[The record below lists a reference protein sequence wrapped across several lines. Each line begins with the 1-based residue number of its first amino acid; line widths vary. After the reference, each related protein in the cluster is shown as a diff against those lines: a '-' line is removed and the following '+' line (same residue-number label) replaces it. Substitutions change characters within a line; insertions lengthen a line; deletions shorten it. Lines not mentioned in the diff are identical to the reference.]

1 MGILR
6 TLFALAVVFGHSFIN
21 LFVGGQNA
29 VQLFYMISGFLISY
43 ILVEKKLYL
52 NPYKFYINRYLR
64 LYPIYIFIALLTLI
78 FFYVSDKTFE
88 STAFFDVYIQSPI
101 EANFLLLIT
110 NLTLFFQ
117 DIVMFSKIEGGQLM
131 FAADFKKTEVLLP
144 RGLLV
149 PQAWSLGVELA
160 FYIAAPYILKNIKF
174 MLTVLIL
181 SIFLRIY
188 IIWIGLGIKDPWTYR
203 FFPIELSIFII
214 GALSHQILSP
224 AYKLFLGEK
233 KFDRFSVWVT
243 YLLIFATLTYSFLPT
258 PKIVSFIQNV
268 FPFIS
273 KDFYKYLPIGDL
285 IKIAVF
291 YPIFALALPLIF
303 NFQEKRPWDK
313 WIGELSYPVYIC
325 HMLVTYLVILT
336 IDNIATKDGFGI
348 FQACINV
355 DKFLVG
361 ICSAICSVIFSIFII
376 KFIAQP
382 IEVIRNKYRDNF

>member
-1 MGILR
+1 
-6 TLFALAVVFGHSFIN
+6 
-21 LFVGGQNA
+21 
-29 VQLFYMISGFLISY
+29 
-43 ILVEKKLYL
+43 
-52 NPYKFYINRYLR
+52 
-64 LYPIYIFIALLTLI
+64 
-78 FFYVSDKTFE
+78 
-88 STAFFDVYIQSPI
+88 
-101 EANFLLLIT
+101 
-110 NLTLFFQ
+110 
-117 DIVMFSKIEGGQLM
+117 
-131 FAADFKKTEVLLP
+131 
-144 RGLLV
+144 
-149 PQAWSLGVELA
+149 
-160 FYIAAPYILKNIKF
+160 

-203 FFPIELSIFII
+203 FFPNELSIFII
-214 GALSHQILSP
+214 GALSHQILYP
-224 AYKLFLGEK
+224 AYKIFLGEK

-258 PKIVSFIQNV
+258 PKIVSYLQNI

-273 KDFYKYLPIGDL
+273 KDFYKNVPIGDL

-291 YPIFALALPLIF
+291 YPVFALALPLIF

-325 HMLVTYLVILT
+325 HMLVTYLVVLT

-361 ICSAICSVIFSIFII
+361 ICSAIFSVIFSIFII